1 MVKRLASLMTES
13 WCNLFPGL
21 NKYFFI

>member
-1 MVKRLASLMTES
+1 MVKRLVSLTTES

-21 NKYFFI
+21 NRYFFI